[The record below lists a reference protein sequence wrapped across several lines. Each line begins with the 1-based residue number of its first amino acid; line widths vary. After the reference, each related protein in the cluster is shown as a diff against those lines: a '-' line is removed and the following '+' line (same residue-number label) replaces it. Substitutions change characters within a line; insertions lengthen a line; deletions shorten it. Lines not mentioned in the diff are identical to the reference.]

1 MIEEWIKTDKHVQMV
16 TIKCLQIVAVVIQV
30 KNLSINVHM
39 DYGRARYIHVNE
51 DDVTTID
58 GLGRVLIVPRE
69 CYSMLNFIVIMS

>member
-1 MIEEWIKTDKHVQMV
+1 MV
-16 TIKCLQIVAVVIQV
+16 TIKCLQIVAVVIHV

-58 GLGRVLIVPRE
+58 GLGRVPRE
-69 CYSMLNFIVIMS
+69 CYSMLNFIMIMS